1 MFLRRS
7 QHAVVYNLDVDRPA
21 AVDGGDVVDVDNVH
35 NNIQLSTPDD
45 KAVTTTTN

>member
-1 MFLRRS
+1 MDHKSCSCAALNMACGLYS
-7 QHAVVYNLDVDRPA
+7 LYDLDV

-45 KAVTTTTN
+45 K